1 MHCMQ
6 YQKDKEIV
14 CIGKLPRQKKLI
26 TWSGSDEGEIALLS
40 LFFLLYKKLY
50 QEVANWE
57 VAQHNI
63 MDWKVKL
70 GQIAW
75 GRSPEK

>member
-40 LFFLLYKKLY
+40 LFLLLCKKLY
-50 QEVANWE
+50 QVVAN
-57 VAQHNI
+57 
-63 MDWKVKL
+63 
-70 GQIAW
+70 
-75 GRSPEK
+75 